1 MRSAEITASI
11 VGTGNIAWH
20 LINALEQAG
29 IRVAEV
35 STRKKKNAR
44 DLTGYTYDVRVKTDL
59 DFRESPS
66 KLFILAISDDAIE
79 SVAGSIILPEDS
91 VLVHT
96 SGAKGMSELTD
107 SLNQNEISLGVFYP
121 LMTFTRGIPVD
132 FKQVPM
138 CIEGEDDQTLAFLM
152 KVAAKLSK
160 EVHQVSSRQRAVLH
174 LSAVF
179 GCNFVNHLW
188 ALSKEIIEEEELD
201 FDILKPLIKETFLK
215 GMKAEH
221 PAEVQTGPALRHDG
235 STIAKHKS
243 LIKDDKDLSKV
254 YKTLTKSIQDW
265 HQ

>member
-1 MRSAEITASI
+1 MASI

-35 STRKKKNAR
+35 STRKKKNAK
-44 DLTGYTYDVRVKTDL
+44 DLTGYTYDVRIKTDL

-66 KLFILAISDDAIE
+66 ELFILAVSDDALE
-79 SVAGSIILPEDS
+79 TVAASVLLPEGAI
-91 VLVHT
+91 LVHT
-96 SGAKGMSELTD
+96 SGAKGMSGLTS
-107 SLNQNEISLGVFYP
+107 SLKNNKVSLGVFYP

-132 FKQVPM
+132 FKQVPI
-138 CIEGEDDQTLAFLM
+138 CIEGEDEQTNKVLM

-160 EVHQVSSRQRAVLH
+160 EVHQVNSHQRAVLH